1 MFRTPSAILL
11 YSLALGAQEYRAFWA
26 DAFHKGFKTPEEVDQ
41 MVEDVAAARGNA
53 IFIEVRSRGGSYYLK
68 SLEPPAEDLEYSP
81 GFDALEYLIAKAHS
95 RGIQVHAWFPV
106 TPLWP
111 FPQPPIDPRH
121 IWHQHGPYASREQ
134 MWMSVSASGRISTSL
149 DPGHPDALKYLA
161 DVILEPLKHY
171 DLDGI
176 HLDYIRY
183 PEDDNYGW
191 NPVAAAR
198 FQRLYNRTGQP
209 DAADPRW
216 AEFRR
221 QQVSQLVRQVYL
233 RAAAIKPTV
242 TVSAATITWGDAPST
257 DAAWVNSS
265 AYARVFQDWRGWL
278 REGILDLSMPMNYFR
293 ESQHSQYLDH
303 WLEFEKDRQYQRGL
317 VVGLGVYLNSIPDS
331 LNQIRRALAPSR
343 SGNKALGVC
352 FFSYASTNSLNAAG
366 APTVP
371 NAEFYRA
378 LGEWFGAPAQTP
390 VLPWK
395 ANPKAGHLYGW
406 VTVEDGPAYLKDG
419 VTVRIESDT
428 GQLASLTT
436 TTDGT
441 GFFGAVDLPPDRY
454 RITLLRGG
462 ESIYQAVPREVVAGR
477 ATGVEIPL
485 RSDHFLPVTPAIAG
499 ANKAAAAPGDILT
512 LYGKAFADASI
523 PASSVP
529 LPRDLGRT
537 QALINGAAA
546 PLFSVGPEEIVL
558 QTPSQQADV
567 WNIVVRRD
575 GLESSAFQ
583 LPAVEAAPAI
593 LGANRSGR
601 FVELWATGL
610 GVLSPPLEDGAAAD
624 PTRLL
629 PRVAAPVT
637 VRVANES
644 GERDV
649 APLYAGAAPWLP
661 GRYQVNFELPDMAGP
676 VIVRLMVGG
685 SVSPPYRVE

>member
-1 MFRTPSAILL
+1 MLRALSTFLL
-11 YSLALGAQEYRAFWA
+11 FSLALGAQEYRAFWA

-68 SLEPPAEDLEYSP
+68 SLEPPAEDLDYSP

-111 FPQPPIDPRH
+111 FSQPPLDPRH
-121 IWHQHGPYASREQ
+121 IWHQHGPYAGGEQ
-134 MWMSVSASGRISTSL
+134 MWMSVSASGKISTSV
-149 DPGHPDALKYLA
+149 DPGHPDALRYLA

-171 DLDGI
+171 DLDGV

-191 NPVAAAR
+191 NPTAVAR

-209 DAADPRW
+209 DPSDPRW

-221 QQVSQLVRQVYL
+221 QQVTQLVRQVYL
-233 RAAAIKPTV
+233 RAAATKPEA

-257 DAAWVNSS
+257 DAAWKNSS
-265 AYARVFQDWRGWL
+265 AYARVFQDWQGWL
-278 REGILDLSMPMNYFR
+278 REGILDLSIPMNYFR
-293 ESQHSQYLDH
+293 EGQYPHYLDH

-317 VVGLGVYLNSIPDS
+317 VIGLGVYLNSIPDS
-331 LNQIRRALAPSR
+331 LNQIRRALLPSR
-343 SGNKALGVC
+343 NGNKALGVSC
-352 FFSYASTNSLNAAG
+352 FSYASTNWLNAAG

-378 LGEWFGAPAQTP
+378 VAELFEAPAEPP

-395 ANPKAGHLYGW
+395 RNRRAGHLYGW
-406 VTVEDGPAYLKDG
+406 VTIEDGPAYLKDG
-419 VTVRIESDT
+419 VTVQIESDT
-428 GQLASLTT
+428 GRATSVTT

-441 GFFGAVDLPPDRY
+441 GFFGAVDLPSDRY
-454 RITLLRGG
+454 RVTLLRGG
-462 ESIYQAVPREVVAGR
+462 EPIYQAVPADVTPGR
-477 ATGVEIPL
+477 ATGMSISL
-485 RSDHFLPVTPAIAG
+485 RRDHFLPVTPVVAG
-499 ANKAAAAPGDILT
+499 ANKAAAAPGDMLT
-512 LYGKAFADASI
+512 LYGKAFADAYI

-529 LPRDLGRT
+529 LPKDLGRT
-537 QALINGAAA
+537 QVLLNGAAA
-546 PLFSVGPEEIVL
+546 PLFSVGPEEIAL
-558 QTPSQQADV
+558 QTPAIQAGV
-567 WNIVVRRD
+567 WSIVVRRD
-575 GLESSAFQ
+575 GLESAAFQ
-583 LPAVEAAPAI
+583 LPAVQAAPAI

-610 GVLSPPLEDGAAAD
+610 GMLSPPLADGAAAG
-624 PTRLL
+624 PSRPL
-629 PRVAAPVT
+629 PRVVAPIT

-644 GERDV
+644 GETDV
-649 APLYAGAAPWLP
+649 IPLYAGAAPWLP
-661 GRYQVNFELPDMAGP
+661 GRYQVNFELPGMAGP
-676 VIVRLMVGG
+676 VTVRLIVGE